1 MPPDTT
7 DTLRKPEPA
16 RLRLRRILIT
26 SPGGY
31 GAAARSMG
39 CSKQALYRIT
49 KGDGKPGRELSV
61 AIEREYGIPVET
73 WGLS

>member
-1 MPPDTT
+1 MLPDTN
-7 DTLRKPEPA
+7 DTTRKPEPA
-16 RLRLRRILIT
+16 HLRLRRILLVC
-26 SPGGY
+26 GY